1 MAIGVPGTVDSSRGI
16 VLDAPALGWS
26 NKDIKSIFRENFS
39 FPVFIDNDVKL
50 AILSEKNRGSLKG
63 SSNMFYISIG
73 TGVGSSFIVN
83 NQLVRGSSFE
93 AGEIGYFLN
102 ENDVKAGDL
111 SKTGEFGMLE
121 RRISGTALNEEA
133 KDIGLDSF
141 SLFEEYYNGN
151 LEAKKIIDDFILNL
165 SIVLANVIS
174 LLNPEIVV
182 IGGGVSTSMNGL
194 LNNIQ
199 ETVAKLTPIKSKI
212 IISQFG
218 NDSGAIG
225 AIEYIKNSL

>member
-1 MAIGVPGTVDSSRGI
+1 MIAEKKQQYFIGIDIGGTKTLLLIENQDKEVFRSKISTDSDINEIIMFINKAIEELNIRENIAGMAIGVPGTVDSSRGI

-141 SLFEEYYNGN
+141 SLFEEY
-151 LEAKKIIDDFILNL
+151 
-165 SIVLANVIS
+165 
-174 LLNPEIVV
+174 
-182 IGGGVSTSMNGL
+182 
-194 LNNIQ
+194 
-199 ETVAKLTPIKSKI
+199 
-212 IISQFG
+212 
-218 NDSGAIG
+218 
-225 AIEYIKNSL
+225 